1 MEWRLL
7 LCFFFLSVGLH
18 IFPLVSELVKSI
30 EQNSVYGPKSIV
42 NVQSAC
48 SWEVLIGMT

>member
-7 LCFFFLSVGLH
+7 LCFCFSVGLH

-30 EQNSVYGPKSIV
+30 EQNSVYGPKSVV
-42 NVQSAC
+42 NIQSAC
-48 SWEVLIGMT
+48 SWEVSTGIT